1 MEKRKFGVRSI
12 IFLFAGLSNRIVE
25 ICLVMLAVGQAI
37 LSLCESISL
46 VSTLINVLA
55 KNWEQSVAAQVVPEA
70 TRIKLQAL
78 LIYATCIV
86 GLSGVPIAVG
96 ERLPRLPDKVVVA
109 LEVVGAKP
117 DGVTNHL
124 KNTWFRTISWF

>member
-1 MEKRKFGVRSI
+1 MHCMGWSHVI
-12 IFLFAGLSNRIVE
+12 
-25 ICLVMLAVGQAI
+25 
-37 LSLCESISL
+37 SLCESISL

-86 GLSGVPIAVG
+86 GLSRVPIAIG
-96 ERLPRLPDKVVVA
+96 DRLPRLPDKVVVA